1 MRQLF
6 ILLRVSILFIGCG
19 NSKDTSDG
27 SKDNNEGSEVVIK
40 DPTVPREENAPP
52 EMVINND
59 TLFASIERTPCYG
72 TCPQYSIKIY
82 KSGLVIYEGK
92 RFVNKEG
99 KHKAFLSNNKLLE
112 IDKYAIELGYY
123 ELKDRYE
130 DNVTDLPSCTTRLN
144 GSKADKSVFHYG
156 TAPEALVKF
165 EKYLDGL
172 FAKKEWVVKKKE

>member
-6 ILLRVSILFIGCG
+6 AIVFLSILLVSCG
-19 NSKDTSDG
+19 GTKETASNSDG
-27 SKDNNEGSEVVIK
+27 EVTPTRVV
-40 DPTVPREENAPP
+40 DPTTPEGENAPP
-52 EMVINND
+52 EMLINND
-59 TLFASIERTPCYG
+59 SLFASIERTPCYG
-72 TCPQYSIKIY
+72 TCPHYSIKIY

-99 KHKAFLSNNKLLE
+99 KHKAFLSNDKLLE

-123 ELKDRYE
+123 NLKDRYE
-130 DNVTDLPSCTTRLN
+130 DQVTDLPSCTTRLN

-156 TAPEALVKF
+156 KGPDALVKF

-172 FAKKEWVVKKKE
+172 FARKEWVEKKKE